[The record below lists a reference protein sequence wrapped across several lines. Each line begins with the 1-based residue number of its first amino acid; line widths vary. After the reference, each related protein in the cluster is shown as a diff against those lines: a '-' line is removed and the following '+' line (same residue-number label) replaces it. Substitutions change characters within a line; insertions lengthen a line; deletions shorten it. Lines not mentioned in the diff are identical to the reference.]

1 MATARGCCHGG
12 EGGEQRG
19 QMHYLQQAQAV
30 VVVPLGLHADILC
43 HLHPLALRNTVQAL
57 DRASK
62 QDPDDAV
69 AELEKKIMEAF
80 EVFDHECN
88 KTVDVREIGSI
99 VRSLGCFPT
108 EAELHELLARV
119 EEEEP
124 TGYIHLEKFLPVMT
138 KVLLDRSYRPIPE
151 DVLLHAFEALD
162 ENKCGYITKEDLV
175 KYLTE
180 EGEPFTQEEMEDML
194 SAALDPET
202 NTVRYRDYVSMMLHD
217 NLRELKTPGSF
228 ALPHA
233 PRALLL
239 TPPAI
244 TRTVSPGHIRVSFIT
259 GSRLAGT
266 EIGTKKTLI
275 TDETLHNEYTGETST
290 G

>member
-1 MATARGCCHGG
+1 MRGPHFGFDPCFEGSAVAVASCLLRCQRPTCRASTKRLPSSFTGFPSQDAARDELSRPEGRWLRLPAGTRPLAAAAAGG
-12 EGGEQRG
+12 EARPGPARPTSPWRRRGAAAMAEKEGSGE
-19 QMHYLQQAQAV
+19 
-30 VVVPLGLHADILC
+30 
-43 HLHPLALRNTVQAL
+43 
-57 DRASK
+57 
-62 QDPDDAV
+62 DDAV
-69 AELEKKIMEAF
+69 AEIEKKIMEAF

-108 EAELHELLARV
+108 EAELHELLAKV

-202 NTVRYRDYVSMMLHD
+202 NTVRYRDYISMM
-217 NLRELKTPGSF
+217 
-228 ALPHA
+228 
-233 PRALLL
+233 
-239 TPPAI
+239 
-244 TRTVSPGHIRVSFIT
+244 VV
-259 GSRLAGT
+259 
-266 EIGTKKTLI
+266 
-275 TDETLHNEYTGETST
+275 DES
-290 G
+290 

>member
-1 MATARGCCHGG
+1 MVPTSETLRTYSKRKGMAPHKEEFCFVLRQKPLNLRHVGQAAAGSAAART
-12 EGGEQRG
+12 
-19 QMHYLQQAQAV
+19 AV
-30 VVVPLGLHADILC
+30 VLSPIRRFGEITRSGLETSHRVTRGGL
-43 HLHPLALRNTVQAL
+43 PPSLRRGFKPELLFIWSKHRIKVCSNEENEAEEKLSSLPHIKEQ
-57 DRASK
+57 DR
-62 QDPDDAV
+62 AV
-69 AELEKKIMEAF
+69 AEIEKKIIEAF

-108 EAELHELLARV
+108 EAELHELLAKV

-194 SAALDPET
+194 STALDPET
-202 NTVRYRDYVSMMLHD
+202 NTVRYRDYISMM
-217 NLRELKTPGSF
+217 
-228 ALPHA
+228 
-233 PRALLL
+233 
-239 TPPAI
+239 I
-244 TRTVSPGHIRVSFIT
+244 V
-259 GSRLAGT
+259 
-266 EIGTKKTLI
+266 
-275 TDETLHNEYTGETST
+275 DES
-290 G
+290 